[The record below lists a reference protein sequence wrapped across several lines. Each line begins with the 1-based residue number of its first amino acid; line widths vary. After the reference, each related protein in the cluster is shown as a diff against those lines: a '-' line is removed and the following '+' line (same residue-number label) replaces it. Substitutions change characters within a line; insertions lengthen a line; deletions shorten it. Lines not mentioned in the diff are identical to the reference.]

1 MNSLFKKH
9 GPTLIMLAC
18 LAVLSII
25 VGISSKSYFTQPV
38 FYIDQ
43 HKYGSDYEDGTT
55 ITYRSQDAVP
65 IQVQVEQHKRI
76 VTIGEQNF
84 TITQTAS
91 KPIATYNVFYPQG
104 NKYEVEQQH
113 GTLLSYDEK
122 GHMAPPQSDV
132 LNGERIIPE
141 GEEQYTPVML
151 VTAAFPE
158 YHEKPGMPAFLF
170 LAIAVFIYGWCTFY
184 YESFQRALFWIS
196 FQWVWV
202 NNPEPSDF
210 YYVMC
215 KIGGVLCMLL
225 AIWTAF
231 QAF

>member
-1 MNSLFKKH
+1 
-9 GPTLIMLAC
+9 MLAC
-18 LAVLSII
+18 LAVLSVI

-43 HKYGSDYEDGTT
+43 HKYVTDHEDGTM
-55 ITYRSQDAVP
+55 ITYRSKDAES
-65 IQVQVEQHKRI
+65 IQVQVEKRKRI
-76 VTIGEQNF
+76 VTIDEHNY
-84 TITQTAS
+84 TVTQTAYT
-91 KPIATYNVFYPQG
+91 PIATYNVTYPQG

-113 GTLLSYDEK
+113 GILLSYDEK
-122 GHMAPPQSDV
+122 GNMAPPQSDV
-132 LNGERIIPE
+132 LNGQRVIDKD
-141 GEEQYTPVML
+141 EELCTPAML

-158 YHEKPGMPAFLF
+158 YQETPGIPAFLF

-184 YESFQRALFWIS
+184 YEPFQRFLFWVS

-215 KIGGVLCMLL
+215 KIGGVLCMLV